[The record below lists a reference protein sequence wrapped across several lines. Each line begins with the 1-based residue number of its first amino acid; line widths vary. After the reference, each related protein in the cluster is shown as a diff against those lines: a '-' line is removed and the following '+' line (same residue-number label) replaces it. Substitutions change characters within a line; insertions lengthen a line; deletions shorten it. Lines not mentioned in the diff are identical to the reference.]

1 MKKLPILIF
10 ILLCLSAMA
19 TSCGSYRKAER
30 NIENDL
36 KQALAKTIN
45 EKGME
50 TMRQDSIRAYRS
62 IARTEGEM
70 MTIAVG
76 DETLRR
82 HLRNPQ
88 LGEMAFITYTVRCE
102 RGGWKVT
109 FDTEAKCSA
118 VMIWS
123 LSDQRLS
130 AWLAV
135 MALLSLALSFRGR
148 KQSQPTNEAR
158 AESQARLGYALQEG
172 GRRSQLTTSRE
183 ERLSLLRLSRGA
195 KEEDESQL
203 TTSRE
208 PSSSLEWPRCEG
220 GRQSQPITMDSFS
233 ATHLTPMQRQ
243 LMEMFVASGSHR
255 LSKHEICDALWPK
268 KDDASETLYALIS
281 RLKRELDKTSSFD
294 IISDRGRAYILKRRK
309 SES

>member
-10 ILLCLSAMA
+10 ILLCLTAMA

-88 LGEMAFITYTVRCE
+88 LGEMAFITYTVGRE

-109 FDTEAKCSA
+109 LDTEAKCSA

-148 KQSQPTNEAR
+148 RQ
-158 AESQARLGYALQEG
+158 
-172 GRRSQLTTSRE
+172 SQLTTSRE

-195 KEEDESQL
+195 KKEDE
-203 TTSRE
+203 
-208 PSSSLEWPRCEG
+208 
-220 GRQSQPITMDSFS
+220 SQPITMDSFS

>member
-10 ILLCLSAMA
+10 LLLCLTAMA

-45 EKGME
+45 EKGVE

-148 KQSQPTNEAR
+148 
-158 AESQARLGYALQEG
+158 
-172 GRRSQLTTSRE
+172 
-183 ERLSLLRLSRGA
+183 
-195 KEEDESQL
+195 
-203 TTSRE
+203 
-208 PSSSLEWPRCEG
+208 
-220 GRQSQPITMDSFS
+220 RQSQPITMDSFS

>member
-1 MKKLPILIF
+1 MKKLPILVF
-10 ILLCLSAMA
+10 LLLCLTAMA

-148 KQSQPTNEAR
+148 
-158 AESQARLGYALQEG
+158 
-172 GRRSQLTTSRE
+172 
-183 ERLSLLRLSRGA
+183 
-195 KEEDESQL
+195 
-203 TTSRE
+203 
-208 PSSSLEWPRCEG
+208 
-220 GRQSQPITMDSFS
+220 RQSQPITMDSFS

>member
-10 ILLCLSAMA
+10 LLLCLTAMA
-19 TSCGSYRKAER
+19 TSFGSYRKAER

-148 KQSQPTNEAR
+148 R
-158 AESQARLGYALQEG
+158 
-172 GRRSQLTTSRE
+172 QLR
-183 ERLSLLRLSRGA
+183 
-195 KEEDESQL
+195 
-203 TTSRE
+203 
-208 PSSSLEWPRCEG
+208 
-220 GRQSQPITMDSFS
+220 PITMDSFS

>member
-10 ILLCLSAMA
+10 ILLCLTAMV

-148 KQSQPTNEAR
+148 R
-158 AESQARLGYALQEG
+158 
-172 GRRSQLTTSRE
+172 QLR
-183 ERLSLLRLSRGA
+183 
-195 KEEDESQL
+195 
-203 TTSRE
+203 
-208 PSSSLEWPRCEG
+208 
-220 GRQSQPITMDSFS
+220 PITMDSFS

-294 IISDRGRAYILKRRK
+294 IISDRGRAYILKQRK
-309 SES
+309 SGS

>member
-10 ILLCLSAMA
+10 IVLCFTAMA
-19 TSCGSYRKAER
+19 TSYGSYRKAQR
-30 NIENDL
+30 NIESDL
-36 KQALAKTIN
+36 QQALAKTIN
-45 EKGME
+45 EKGVE

-82 HLRNPQ
+82 HLRNQQ
-88 LGEMAFITYTVRCE
+88 LGEMAFITYTVGRE
-102 RGGWKVT
+102 RGRWKVT
-109 FDTEAKCSA
+109 FNTEAKCSA
-118 VMIWS
+118 AMIWS
-123 LSDQRLS
+123 FSDQRLS

-148 KQSQPTNEAR
+148 
-158 AESQARLGYALQEG
+158 
-172 GRRSQLTTSRE
+172 
-183 ERLSLLRLSRGA
+183 
-195 KEEDESQL
+195 
-203 TTSRE
+203 
-208 PSSSLEWPRCEG
+208 
-220 GRQSQPITMDSFS
+220 RQSQPITMDSFC

-243 LMEMFVASGSHR
+243 LMEMFVASGSHS
-255 LSKHEICDALWPK
+255 LSKHEICNALWPK

-281 RLKRELDKTSSFD
+281 RLKRELDKTSNYD

-309 SES
+309 SEG

>member
-10 ILLCLSAMA
+10 ILLCLTAMA

-130 AWLAV
+130 AWLSV

-148 KQSQPTNEAR
+148 
-158 AESQARLGYALQEG
+158 
-172 GRRSQLTTSRE
+172 
-183 ERLSLLRLSRGA
+183 
-195 KEEDESQL
+195 
-203 TTSRE
+203 
-208 PSSSLEWPRCEG
+208 
-220 GRQSQPITMDSFS
+220 RQRQPITMDSFS

-294 IISDRGRAYILKRRK
+294 IISDRGRAYILKHRK
-309 SES
+309 SEG

>member
-1 MKKLPILIF
+1 MKKLPILLF
-10 ILLCLSAMA
+10 ILLCLTAMA
-19 TSCGSYRKAER
+19 TSCGSYRMAER

-148 KQSQPTNEAR
+148 R
-158 AESQARLGYALQEG
+158 
-172 GRRSQLTTSRE
+172 QL
-183 ERLSLLRLSRGA
+183 
-195 KEEDESQL
+195 
-203 TTSRE
+203 
-208 PSSSLEWPRCEG
+208 
-220 GRQSQPITMDSFS
+220 QPITMDSFS

>member
-10 ILLCLSAMA
+10 LLLCLTAMA

-62 IARTEGEM
+62 IAHTEGEM

-148 KQSQPTNEAR
+148 R
-158 AESQARLGYALQEG
+158 
-172 GRRSQLTTSRE
+172 QL
-183 ERLSLLRLSRGA
+183 
-195 KEEDESQL
+195 
-203 TTSRE
+203 
-208 PSSSLEWPRCEG
+208 
-220 GRQSQPITMDSFS
+220 QPITMDSFS

>member
-10 ILLCLSAMA
+10 ILLCLTAMA

-148 KQSQPTNEAR
+148 
-158 AESQARLGYALQEG
+158 
-172 GRRSQLTTSRE
+172 
-183 ERLSLLRLSRGA
+183 
-195 KEEDESQL
+195 
-203 TTSRE
+203 
-208 PSSSLEWPRCEG
+208 
-220 GRQSQPITMDSFS
+220 RQSQPITMDSFS

>member
-82 HLRNPQ
+82 HLRNQQ
-88 LGEMAFITYTVRCE
+88 LGEMAFITYTVGRE
-102 RGGWKVT
+102 RGRWKVT
-109 FDTEAKCSA
+109 FNTEAKCSA
-118 VMIWS
+118 AMIWS

-130 AWLAV
+130 AWLSV

-148 KQSQPTNEAR
+148 R
-158 AESQARLGYALQEG
+158 
-172 GRRSQLTTSRE
+172 QLR
-183 ERLSLLRLSRGA
+183 
-195 KEEDESQL
+195 
-203 TTSRE
+203 
-208 PSSSLEWPRCEG
+208 
-220 GRQSQPITMDSFS
+220 PITMDSFS

>member
-10 ILLCLSAMA
+10 ILLCLTAIA

-148 KQSQPTNEAR
+148 
-158 AESQARLGYALQEG
+158 
-172 GRRSQLTTSRE
+172 
-183 ERLSLLRLSRGA
+183 
-195 KEEDESQL
+195 
-203 TTSRE
+203 
-208 PSSSLEWPRCEG
+208 
-220 GRQSQPITMDSFS
+220 RQSQPITMDSFS

>member
-10 ILLCLSAMA
+10 ILLCLTAMA
-19 TSCGSYRKAER
+19 TSCGSYLKAER

-109 FDTEAKCSA
+109 FDTEAK
-118 VMIWS
+118 
-123 LSDQRLS
+123 
-130 AWLAV
+130 
-135 MALLSLALSFRGR
+135 ALSTVSSTF
-148 KQSQPTNEAR
+148 S
-158 AESQARLGYALQEG
+158 
-172 GRRSQLTTSRE
+172 SR
-183 ERLSLLRLSRGA
+183 
-195 KEEDESQL
+195 
-203 TTSRE
+203 T
-208 PSSSLEWPRCEG
+208 
-220 GRQSQPITMDSFS
+220 
-233 ATHLTPMQRQ
+233 
-243 LMEMFVASGSHR
+243 
-255 LSKHEICDALWPK
+255 
-268 KDDASETLYALIS
+268 
-281 RLKRELDKTSSFD
+281 
-294 IISDRGRAYILKRRK
+294 
-309 SES
+309 

>member
-19 TSCGSYRKAER
+19 TSCGSYRMAER

-130 AWLAV
+130 AWLSV

-148 KQSQPTNEAR
+148 
-158 AESQARLGYALQEG
+158 
-172 GRRSQLTTSRE
+172 
-183 ERLSLLRLSRGA
+183 
-195 KEEDESQL
+195 
-203 TTSRE
+203 
-208 PSSSLEWPRCEG
+208 
-220 GRQSQPITMDSFS
+220 RQRQPITMDSFS

>member
-88 LGEMAFITYTVRCE
+88 LGEMAFITYKVRCE
-102 RGGWKVT
+102 RGEWKVT

-118 VMIWS
+118 VMIWN

-130 AWLAV
+130 AWLSV

-148 KQSQPTNEAR
+148 RQLHPTTNREPSNSLEWPR
-158 AESQARLGYALQEG
+158 CEG
-172 GRRSQLTTSRE
+172 GRRSQLTTN
-183 ERLSLLRLSRGA
+183 
-195 KEEDESQL
+195 
-203 TTSRE
+203 RE

>member
-10 ILLCLSAMA
+10 LLLCLTAMA

-148 KQSQPTNEAR
+148 
-158 AESQARLGYALQEG
+158 
-172 GRRSQLTTSRE
+172 
-183 ERLSLLRLSRGA
+183 
-195 KEEDESQL
+195 
-203 TTSRE
+203 
-208 PSSSLEWPRCEG
+208 
-220 GRQSQPITMDSFS
+220 RQSQPITMDSFS
-233 ATHLTPMQRQ
+233 APHLTPMQRQ

>member
-148 KQSQPTNEAR
+148 
-158 AESQARLGYALQEG
+158 
-172 GRRSQLTTSRE
+172 
-183 ERLSLLRLSRGA
+183 
-195 KEEDESQL
+195 
-203 TTSRE
+203 
-208 PSSSLEWPRCEG
+208 
-220 GRQSQPITMDSFS
+220 RQSQPITMDSFS

>member
-10 ILLCLSAMA
+10 LLLCLTAMA

-148 KQSQPTNEAR
+148 
-158 AESQARLGYALQEG
+158 
-172 GRRSQLTTSRE
+172 
-183 ERLSLLRLSRGA
+183 
-195 KEEDESQL
+195 
-203 TTSRE
+203 
-208 PSSSLEWPRCEG
+208 
-220 GRQSQPITMDSFS
+220 RQSQPITMDSFS

-294 IISDRGRAYILKRRK
+294 IISDRGRAYILKHRK

>member
-10 ILLCLSAMA
+10 LSLCLTAMA

-50 TMRQDSIRAYRS
+50 TMRQDSIRAYQS

-130 AWLAV
+130 AWLSV

-148 KQSQPTNEAR
+148 RQLQPTNEAR
-158 AESQARLGYALQEG
+158 AEFQARLGYALQEG
-172 GRRSQLTTSRE
+172 GRRSQPTTN
-183 ERLSLLRLSRGA
+183 
-195 KEEDESQL
+195 
-203 TTSRE
+203 RE

-294 IISDRGRAYILKRRK
+294 ILSDRGRAYILKRRK

>member
-148 KQSQPTNEAR
+148 
-158 AESQARLGYALQEG
+158 
-172 GRRSQLTTSRE
+172 
-183 ERLSLLRLSRGA
+183 
-195 KEEDESQL
+195 
-203 TTSRE
+203 
-208 PSSSLEWPRCEG
+208 
-220 GRQSQPITMDSFS
+220 RQSQPITMDSFS

-294 IISDRGRAYILKRRK
+294 ILSDRGRAYILKRRK

>member
-10 ILLCLSAMA
+10 IVLCLTAVA
-19 TSCGSYRKAER
+19 TSYGSYRKAQR
-30 NIENDL
+30 NIESDL
-36 KQALAKTIN
+36 QQALAKTIN
-45 EKGME
+45 EKGVE

-102 RGGWKVT
+102 SGGWKVT
-109 FDTEAKCSA
+109 LDTEAKCSA

-148 KQSQPTNEAR
+148 
-158 AESQARLGYALQEG
+158 
-172 GRRSQLTTSRE
+172 
-183 ERLSLLRLSRGA
+183 
-195 KEEDESQL
+195 
-203 TTSRE
+203 
-208 PSSSLEWPRCEG
+208 
-220 GRQSQPITMDSFS
+220 RQSQPITMDSFS

-281 RLKRELDKTSSFD
+281 RLKRELEKTSSFD

>member
-10 ILLCLSAMA
+10 FFLCLTAMA

-148 KQSQPTNEAR
+148 
-158 AESQARLGYALQEG
+158 
-172 GRRSQLTTSRE
+172 
-183 ERLSLLRLSRGA
+183 
-195 KEEDESQL
+195 
-203 TTSRE
+203 
-208 PSSSLEWPRCEG
+208 
-220 GRQSQPITMDSFS
+220 RQSQPITMDCFS

-243 LMEMFVASGSHR
+243 LMEMFVASDSHS
-255 LSKHEICDALWPK
+255 LSKHEICNALWPK

-281 RLKRELDKTSSFD
+281 RLKRELDKTSNYD
-294 IISDRGRAYILKRRK
+294 IISDRGRAYVLKQRK
-309 SES
+309 SGS

>member
-10 ILLCLSAMA
+10 FFLCLTAMA

-45 EKGME
+45 EKGVE

-82 HLRNPQ
+82 HLRNQQ
-88 LGEMAFITYTVRCE
+88 LGEMAFITYTVGRE
-102 RGGWKVT
+102 RGRWKVT
-109 FDTEAKCSA
+109 FNTEAKCSA
-118 VMIWS
+118 AMIWS
-123 LSDQRLS
+123 LSDQRQS
-130 AWLAV
+130 AWLSV

-148 KQSQPTNEAR
+148 R
-158 AESQARLGYALQEG
+158 
-172 GRRSQLTTSRE
+172 QLR
-183 ERLSLLRLSRGA
+183 
-195 KEEDESQL
+195 
-203 TTSRE
+203 
-208 PSSSLEWPRCEG
+208 
-220 GRQSQPITMDSFS
+220 PITMDSFS

-294 IISDRGRAYILKRRK
+294 ILSDRGRAYILKRRK

>member
-10 ILLCLSAMA
+10 IVLCLTAVA
-19 TSCGSYRKAER
+19 TSYGSYCKAQR
-30 NIENDL
+30 NIESDL
-36 KQALAKTIN
+36 QQALAKTIN

-76 DETLRR
+76 NETLRR
-82 HLRNPQ
+82 HLRNQQ

-135 MALLSLALSFRGR
+135 MALLSLALSFR
-148 KQSQPTNEAR
+148 
-158 AESQARLGYALQEG
+158 
-172 GRRSQLTTSRE
+172 SR
-183 ERLSLLRLSRGA
+183 
-195 KEEDESQL
+195 
-203 TTSRE
+203 
-208 PSSSLEWPRCEG
+208 
-220 GRQSQPITMDSFS
+220 RQSPPITMDSFS

>member
-1 MKKLPILIF
+1 MKKLPILLF
-10 ILLCLSAMA
+10 ILLCLTAMA
-19 TSCGSYRKAER
+19 TSCGSYRMAER

-82 HLRNPQ
+82 HLRNQQ
-88 LGEMAFITYTVRCE
+88 LGEMAFITYTVGRE
-102 RGGWKVT
+102 RGRWKVT

-118 VMIWS
+118 AMIWS
-123 LSDQRLS
+123 LSDQRLP
-130 AWLAV
+130 AWFAA

-148 KQSQPTNEAR
+148 
-158 AESQARLGYALQEG
+158 
-172 GRRSQLTTSRE
+172 
-183 ERLSLLRLSRGA
+183 
-195 KEEDESQL
+195 
-203 TTSRE
+203 
-208 PSSSLEWPRCEG
+208 
-220 GRQSQPITMDSFS
+220 RQSQPITMDSFS

-243 LMEMFVASGSHR
+243 LMEMFVASDSHS
-255 LSKHEICDALWPK
+255 LSKHEICNALWPK

-281 RLKRELDKTSSFD
+281 RLKRELDKTSNFD

>member
-10 ILLCLSAMA
+10 LLLCLSAMA

-45 EKGME
+45 ENGME

-88 LGEMAFITYTVRCE
+88 LGEMAFITYKVRCE

-118 VMIWS
+118 AMIWN

-130 AWLAV
+130 AWFAV

-148 KQSQPTNEAR
+148 RQSQPTNEAR
-158 AESQARLGYALQEG
+158 AESQARLGYALH
-172 GRRSQLTTSRE
+172 
-183 ERLSLLRLSRGA
+183 
-195 KEEDESQL
+195 
-203 TTSRE
+203 
-208 PSSSLEWPRCEG
+208 EG

-281 RLKRELDKTSSFD
+281 RLKRELDKTGSFD

>member
-118 VMIWS
+118 AMIWS

-130 AWLAV
+130 AWLSV
-135 MALLSLALSFRGR
+135 MALLSLALSFRDR
-148 KQSQPTNEAR
+148 RRSQPTNEAR

-172 GRRSQLTTSRE
+172 GRRKSTCWWYMTWQHKHQGNSKDMR
-183 ERLSLLRLSRGA
+183 
-195 KEEDESQL
+195 DI
-203 TTSRE
+203 
-208 PSSSLEWPRCEG
+208 SS
-220 GRQSQPITMDSFS
+220 
-233 ATHLTPMQRQ
+233 
-243 LMEMFVASGSHR
+243 
-255 LSKHEICDALWPK
+255 
-268 KDDASETLYALIS
+268 
-281 RLKRELDKTSSFD
+281 
-294 IISDRGRAYILKRRK
+294 
-309 SES
+309 